1 VSNPQIARGGSV
13 LDRTQYE
20 TKDYFQRIIMVKSVK
35 MLKLMVAKVII
46 FGDKSY
52 RVVQGDTRMK
62 SMYLNLWN

>member
-1 VSNPQIARGGSV
+1 MMQGGSV

-35 MLKLMVAKVII
+35 MLKLMVARVII